1 MPPRYLRLHQWLS
14 YLRHHQW
21 IAYVLVFGLAVVL
34 ASILLRREP
43 ADAPLG
49 EPAATRNEIRIPI
62 LASSALQT
70 LDPIKSAELVQYN
83 LDLQIFECLVAVG
96 ASGEIVPSLAEKWES
111 SPDFRVWTFHLRD
124 ASFTDDPSF
133 PGNKGRRVTADDV
146 IFSWKRGLSPKLGSL
161 NSWALSASVAGAEKF
176 ASGGSDDVLGL
187 ERVDDRTIR
196 VRLTEPDRDFLARLT
211 VLSTAVVPPEAVKFY
226 GDQFGS
232 HPVGTGPFKLKE
244 WVPSEYVL
252 LERNPQYGRGEGWQ
266 PRSPTVAQARFIFF
280 RSEAQIAN
288 EFDRGT
294 VDVRDV
300 AGADLAQLSDITSLE
315 EIQRRFPKAL
325 VVRPGK
331 VCRLHLLAPL
341 IGEQYA
347 FGASPA
353 LRRSLTATF
362 DHEQLVK
369 SAIGPLGKTIKSL
382 MLPPDVLFDAPPWT
396 DAPIAQSD
404 PSSYSSLR
412 GRTVKVAYVS
422 SRVDDVIV
430 ALLQQWLE
438 KRGATVRLFPS
449 ASINALFASVGD
461 VKPDL
466 TLIYWSPYY
475 PNVANYLTALLSA
488 SRPVPN
494 FTGFS
499 NPALD
504 RAAKRLKSAVG
515 EEGQKVHLEIKTI
528 LDSTMPWIPLYYET
542 PLMLTKPYV
551 RNFKINPV
559 SVMLLADAEVGPT
572 GTTEKRGQ

>member
-1 MPPRYLRLHQWLS
+1 MG
-14 YLRHHQW
+14 
-21 IAYVLVFGLAVVL
+21 LVVVL

-49 EPAATRNEIRIPI
+49 KPAVTRNELRIPI
-62 LASSALQT
+62 LASSALQS

-96 ASGEIVPSLAEKWES
+96 ASGELVPALAEKWEP

-161 NSWALSASVAGAEKF
+161 NSWALSTSVVGADKF
-176 ASGGSDDVLGL
+176 ASGNSDDVPGL

-252 LERNPQYGRGEGWQ
+252 LERNPQYGRGNGWQ
-266 PRSPTVAQARFIFF
+266 PRSPTIAQARFIFF

-300 AGADLAQLSDITSLE
+300 AGADLVQLSDITSLD
-315 EIQRRFPKAL
+315 EIQRRFPQAL

-347 FGASPA
+347 FGASTA
-353 LRRSLTATF
+353 LRRSLAATF
-362 DHEQLVK
+362 DHEQLAK
-369 SAIGPLGKTIKSL
+369 SAIGPLGKIIKTL

-396 DAPIAQSD
+396 DVPMPKSD
-404 PSSYSSLR
+404 VSSDSSLR

-422 SRVDDVIV
+422 SRIDDVIIV
-430 ALLQQWLE
+430 LLQRWLE
-438 KRGATVRLFPS
+438 NRGATVRLFPS
-449 ASINALFASVGD
+449 ASINALFASVGE

-475 PNVANYLTALLSA
+475 PNSANFLTALLSA

-499 NPALD
+499 NSALD
-504 RAAKRLKSAVG
+504 KVASRLKFEVD
-515 EEGQKVHLEIKTI
+515 EEGKKVRAEIKKI

-551 RNFKINPV
+551 RNFTISPV
-559 SVMLLADAEVGPT
+559 SVMLLANAELNPT
-572 GTTEKRGQ
+572 GASENRGQ